1 MKNLFFSLFVLSIL
15 FVLGCEQNQ
24 STEPESFQQNNPQT
38 GSLQKTIYENIA
50 ARNEQLSAAFNNQDA
65 EAMAAL
71 YTLDAQLLPPNF
83 DLVDGRSAIETFW
96 GTLFNLGFDGVIL
109 ETLEVTGTGSL
120 ANEVGLFTL
129 FLNGQVFDNG
139 KYVVIWKKVAGK
151 WYLHRD
157 IWNSSNPAQ

>member
-1 MKNLFFSLFVLSIL
+1 MKNLFISLFFLAAVFMI
-15 FVLGCEQNQ
+15 GCERSQ
-24 STEPESFQQNNPQT
+24 STEPEDAEFNSTQRT
-38 GSLQKTIYENIA
+38 LQKTIYDNIVEG
-50 ARNEQLSAAFNNQDA
+50 NEKLSAAFNNQDA

-71 YTLDAQLLPPNF
+71 YTIDGQLLPPNF

-109 ETLEVTGTGSL
+109 EIQEVSGNGST
-120 ANEVGLFTL
+120 AYEVGLFTL
-129 FLNGQVFDNG
+129 FFEGQVFDSG
-139 KYVVIWKKVAGK
+139 KYVVVWKKVQGN